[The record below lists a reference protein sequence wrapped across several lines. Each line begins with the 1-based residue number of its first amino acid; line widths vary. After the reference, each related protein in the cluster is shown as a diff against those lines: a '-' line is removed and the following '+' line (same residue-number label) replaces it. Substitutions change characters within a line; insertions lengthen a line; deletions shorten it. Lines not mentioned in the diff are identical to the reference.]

1 VRTGRRGPLAFHS
14 DPFYPVAMIDEP
26 ALFRLRERAGD
37 IACMRR
43 EAIAESHAAGH
54 PAWYEGPVLGE
65 GIVR

>member
-1 VRTGRRGPLAFHS
+1 
-14 DPFYPVAMIDEP
+14 MIDEP